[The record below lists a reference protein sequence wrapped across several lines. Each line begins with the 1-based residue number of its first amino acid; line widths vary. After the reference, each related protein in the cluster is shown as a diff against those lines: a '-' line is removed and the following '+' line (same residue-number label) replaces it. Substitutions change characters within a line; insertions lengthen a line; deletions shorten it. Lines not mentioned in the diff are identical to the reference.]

1 MLTLFRYNWQV
12 RDEWFEWCRQLSAE
26 ELNANRTGGV
36 GGILETLFH
45 IVDVEYSWICA
56 IQGKEVKDPLF
67 SDYDELEK
75 VRALSEEYRME
86 LESFFQEEWP
96 VPYNEFVTPPWME
109 RQYKYKKGDILNHV
123 IAHEIHHI
131 GQLSVWAREM
141 NLTPISANLIGRD
154 LNQIRGMEN
163 DQKAN

>member
-109 RQYKYKKGDILNHV
+109 RQYKKGDILNHV
-123 IAHEIHHI
+123 IVHEIHHI

-141 NLTPISANLIGRD
+141 NLTPISANLIGRN

>member
-1 MLTLFRYNWQV
+1 MDLLTLFRYNWQV

-26 ELNANRTGGV
+26 ELNSNRTGGV

-45 IVDVEYSWICA
+45 IVDVEYSWICV

-67 SDYDELEK
+67 SDYDELDK
-75 VRALSEEYRME
+75 VMALSEEYRRG

-96 VPYNEFVTPPWME
+96 VPYNEFAAPPWMVK
-109 RQYKYKKGDILNHV
+109 QYKKGDILNHV

-131 GQLSVWAREM
+131 GQLSVWARDL
-141 NLTPISANLIGRD
+141 NLPPVSANLIGRR
-154 LNQIRGMEN
+154 LIEY
-163 DQKAN
+163 DQTTY